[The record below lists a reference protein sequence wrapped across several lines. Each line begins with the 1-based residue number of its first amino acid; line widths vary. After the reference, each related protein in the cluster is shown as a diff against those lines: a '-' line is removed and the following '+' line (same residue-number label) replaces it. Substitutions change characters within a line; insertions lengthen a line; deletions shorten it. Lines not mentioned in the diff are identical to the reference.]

1 MPDNDLPPRFQRPVR
16 IGLWLVAAT
25 LFLLGLLAA
34 LPGAW
39 ALPHQAPDY
48 QTVPTRTPT
57 PTPRQS
63 GPTRTPTRSSQPTA
77 TPVPAQPT
85 ATLLPNQPTATPLPS
100 QPALGVSPAAGAAV
114 WPVDCWAVPT
124 PGFSAQPADGVAFRI
139 AGGRP
144 LVEPGRVVPLQLLVD
159 NSGDQAI
166 RNLLLC
172 SPLDPALVATNPTA
186 SQGRVQLES
195 QGLVVELG
203 DLAPGTTARISVDL
217 GIPEDYPLGGVIE
230 SQAWLFFEG
239 QQASTELWTWA
250 LPPAWLPPTGE

>member
-1 MPDNDLPPRFQRPVR
+1 MPDNDLPPRFQRPAK

-39 ALPHQAPDY
+39 ALPDQAPDY

-63 GPTRTPTRSSQPTA
+63 GPTRTPTRPSQPTA
-77 TPVPAQPT
+77 TSAPGQPT
-85 ATLLPNQPTATPLPS
+85 ATLLPDRPTALPGQPTP
-100 QPALGVSPAAGAAV
+100 GVSPAAGAAV

-124 PGFSAQPADGVAFRI
+124 PGFSAQPAAGVAFRI
-139 AGGRP
+139 AGGQP
-144 LVEPGRVVPLQLLVD
+144 LVEPGQVVPLELLVD

-172 SPLDPALVATNPTA
+172 SPLDPALVAANPTA

-217 GIPEDYPLGGVIE
+217 DIPEDYPLGGVIE

-239 QQASTELWTWA
+239 QQASTDLWTWA